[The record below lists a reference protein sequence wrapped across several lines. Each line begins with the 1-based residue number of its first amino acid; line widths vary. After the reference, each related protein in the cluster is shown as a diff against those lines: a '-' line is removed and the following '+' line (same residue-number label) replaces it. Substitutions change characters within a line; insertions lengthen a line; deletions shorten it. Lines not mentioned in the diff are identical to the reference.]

1 MSVYIIAQIE
11 IHDREEYNIYEDG
24 FDAIFR
30 KYGGLLMSVDEE
42 AVVLEGEWP
51 FTRTVL
57 MTFRSEDDARRWFES
72 EEYQRLAVHRRK
84 ASKGNI
90 VMVKRLGR

>member
-1 MSVYIIAQIE
+1 MSVYIIAQIS
-11 IHDREEYNIYEDG
+11 IHDREEYDIYENG
-24 FDAIFR
+24 FDEIFS
-30 KYGGLLMSVDEE
+30 KYKGMLMAVDEE
-42 AVVLEGEWP
+42 TVVLEGEWP

-57 MTFRSEDDARRWFES
+57 MTFRSEEDARRWFES
-72 EEYQRLAVHRRK
+72 EEYQKLAVHRRN